1 MGKGIIRTILDDHR
15 DVVMYKR
22 LFYRF
27 STAFHPVRRS
37 SEAPCPLV
45 AHFELLPQI
54 SDVHVRQALSDHKAL
69 LRAIGY
75 QLQETEWQSKMPP
88 EYIGI
93 LSCYHGEILEYREYL
108 KTQVVHYEKKHL
120 VSQRID

>member
-1 MGKGIIRTILDDHR
+1 MRTA
-15 DVVMYKR
+15 MWYKR

-27 STAFHPVRRS
+27 STAFHLVRRS
-37 SEAPCPLV
+37 NGAPYPLV
-45 AHFELLPQI
+45 AHFELLPKI

-75 QLQETEWQSKMPP
+75 QLQETEWQSRMPP

-108 KTQVVHYEKKHL
+108 KIQVIHYERKHL